1 MSETTE
7 ITIGL
12 SPCPNDTFIFHALL
26 EGTVR
31 VDCAEPVAVRGHFA
45 DVERLN
51 GAAIAGTLPV
61 TKVSLGVMP
70 DILTRYAI
78 LASGAALG
86 WGVGPLVVA
95 RDEGFDPASARIA
108 IPGRHTTA
116 NLLLNLTGRF
126 QGPRTELLFS
136 DIMPAVARGDADLGV
151 IIHEGRFTYGEHGLR
166 KVLDLGQWWEDHYSL
181 PLPLGCIVA
190 RRDLPLQVAQTMEKS
205 IEASLAYAREHPE
218 VSRQFIADHAQELD
232 GEVIQA
238 HIDTFVTDYSLD
250 LGAGGRKA
258 IMVLLQAATNQK
270 LAEKDIFLN

>member
-31 VDCAEPVAVRGHFA
+31 ADCAEPVAVRGHFA

-166 KVLDLGQWWEDHYSL
+166 KVLDLGQWWEDHYNL

>member
-31 VDCAEPVAVRGHFA
+31 ADCAEPVAVRGHFA

-95 RDEGFDPASARIA
+95 RDDGFDPASARIA

-181 PLPLGCIVA
+181 PLPLGCIVV
-190 RRDLPLQVAQTMEKS
+190 RRDLPLQVARAMEKS

-218 VSRQFIADHAQELD
+218 ASRQFIADHAQELD

>member
-1 MSETTE
+1 MSKTTE

-31 VDCAEPVAVRGHFA
+31 ADCAGPVAVREHFA

-95 RDEGFDPASARIA
+95 RDDGFDPASARIA

-181 PLPLGCIVA
+181 PLPLGCIVV
-190 RRDLPLQVAQTMEKS
+190 RRDLPPQVARAMEKS
-205 IEASLAYAREHPE
+205 IEASVAYARKHPE
-218 VSRQFIADHAQELD
+218 ASRQFIADHAQELD